1 MVLFINACARPQSRT
16 LALARKTAETVGG
29 PVETVNLYEENPAPF
44 DYKRLSERD
53 DCIARGDYAGEMFRL
68 ARQFREA
75 DEIII
80 AAPFWDMSFPA
91 MLKQYLEQVT
101 VTHLTFFYS
110 EEGIPQGLC
119 RAKKL
124 YYVTTAG
131 GTIFHE
137 EYGFGYVRALAENLF
152 GISQTEMIKAEGLD
166 IVGADVEGILRQ
178 AEDMIDRMEL
188 DRARPGDSKMME
200 DVVLKTVR

>member
-1 MVLFINACARPQSRT
+1 MILFVNACVREASRT
-16 LALARKTAETVGG
+16 
-29 PVETVNLYEENPAPF
+29 
-44 DYKRLSERD
+44 KRLAMRLLSRLNDTVEEVRLEDIRFPKADEAFLQARDKHIAERD
-53 DCIARGDYAGEMFRL
+53 FSDSMFDL
-68 ARQFREA
+68 ARQFAAA
-75 DEIII
+75 DTIVI